1 MAEAAVT
8 AAIFLFEKAEVFLG
22 EVNSKKDVKDD
33 IEHIQEGLGTIQA
46 YLRDKRGEVG
56 SEMQRDRIKQLRVV
70 AYDIEDVLDEFQL
83 AHVPHFHQHTISQ
96 MAHDAAHSLQQFI
109 ALQRLSSK
117 IKHVRAKIDGF
128 NSGINAHLHPGEGS
142 TSLLEVEDHPTNQ
155 IIYHQEDEIV
165 GFEKHK
171 AKLMEQI
178 IQDIEGEASSI
189 IAVVGAPGSGKSLL
203 VENVYKDRSV
213 VRKYG
218 RRAWIHVSRS
228 VKIDELLCRMV
239 SQFSKGR
246 DPPGIDVQD
255 KLKHMLNHKSYL
267 LVLDDLWNTQDW
279 TKIVNALPSH
289 FGRRRIIITT
299 RDFNVANQCVLSRSK
314 LHVHELHPLSWP
326 DAWHLFCNKAFNG
339 KCPQELVKL
348 SQRIL
353 TKCEGLPFAIV
364 ASCFLHFSI
373 FPEDYSVKRA
383 RLIRLWIA
391 EGFIKQ
397 ESGKTVEE
405 IAEDCLNELIGTNL
419 VQVSSWDFDGRA
431 STCRVPSLV
440 REFLIRKSEGENFV
454 TILAEP
460 RTAQGEKPRARR
472 LSVQCSRSIL
482 SSKRYLDLSCI
493 RTLCMFKWCDSFSSD
508 IRKLLDQFKFLK
520 VLDLEGAPLGI
531 FPEEIFKLTLLKYL
545 SLRETKIKKVP
556 KSIKKLAFLETL
568 NLKHTD
574 VTVLPFEIL
583 ALKYLRHLLVYCY
596 NVDNYVTF
604 DSVRG
609 VDVPAGIGTLSE
621 LQKLSLIRVT
631 SPKVIQELG
640 ALTNLTKLGV
650 LGLRKEDGN
659 KLCEAIM
666 KMQKLLSLEVNS
678 ARQDEYLELDEMA
691 NCPQFLQ
698 RLSLKGRLVKLPR
711 WISSLDSLVRIYLR
725 WSKLSVEPLTALEA
739 LPNLLELEMVD
750 AYMGEKLEFKANSFM
765 KLKILHLED
774 LGSLNTVIVEETAM
788 PKLEKLAICKCK
800 KLEMP
805 PLGIHSLIGLE
816 ELLLYDMN
824 ESFLSCLRK
833 DHEDRW
839 MVDHINTIHSFTLD
853 PSNKKWSFKNL
864 S

>member
-22 EVNSKKDVKDD
+22 EEVKRKKDVKDD

-56 SEMQRDRIKQLRVV
+56 REMQRDRIKQLRVV

-109 ALQRLSSK
+109 ALQKLSSK

-128 NSGINAHLHPGEGS
+128 NSGINAHLHPGECS
-142 TSLLEVEDHPTNQ
+142 TSLLPEVGEHTTNQ
-155 IIYHQEDEIV
+155 IYHQEDKIV

-178 IQDIEGEASSI
+178 QDEGEASSI
-189 IAVVGAPGSGKSLL
+189 ISVVGAPGSGKSLL
-203 VENVYKDRSV
+203 VKDVYKDRSV

-218 RRAWIHVSRS
+218 CRAWIHVSRS
-228 VKIDELLCRMV
+228 VKTDELLCRMV

-246 DPPGIDVQD
+246 DPPGIDVQE
-255 KLKHMLNHKSYL
+255 KLKHILNQKSYL
-267 LVLDDLWNTQDW
+267 LVLDDLWDTKDW
-279 TKIVNALPSH
+279 RRIVNALPSH
-289 FGRRRIIITT
+289 DFGRHRIIVTT
-299 RDFNVANQCVLSRSK
+299 RYSNVANRCELSGSK
-314 LHVHELHPLSWP
+314 PHVHELQPLSWP

-348 SQRIL
+348 SQSIL

-364 ASCFLHFSI
+364 AVSSLLSTRQKTPYVFQKLLNSLGSEMKTGANLSIIGQVLQPSYNHLPVHLQSCFLHFSI

-391 EGFIKQ
+391 EGFIKE

-405 IAEDCLNELIGTNL
+405 IAEDYLNELIGTNL

-440 REFLIRKSEGENFV
+440 REFLIRKSEEENFV
-454 TILAEP
+454 SILAEP
-460 RTAQGEKPRARR
+460 RTAQ
-472 LSVQCSRSIL
+472 
-482 SSKRYLDLSCI
+482 
-493 RTLCMFKWCDSFSSD
+493 
-508 IRKLLDQFKFLK
+508 
-520 VLDLEGAPLGI
+520 
-531 FPEEIFKLTLLKYL
+531 
-545 SLRETKIKKVP
+545 
-556 KSIKKLAFLETL
+556 
-568 NLKHTD
+568 
-574 VTVLPFEIL
+574 VLPLEIL

-596 NVDNYVTF
+596 KVDNYVTF
-604 DSVRG
+604 DSVQG
-609 VDVPAGIGTLSE
+609 VDVLAGIGTLSE

-631 SPKVIQELG
+631 SPKVIEELG
-640 ALTNLTKLGV
+640 ALTNLTKLGL
-650 LGLRKEDGN
+650 LGLRREHGM

-678 ARQDEYLELDEMA
+678 THQDDYLELDEMA

-750 AYMGEKLEFKANSFM
+750 SYMGEKLEFKANSFM

-774 LGSLNTVIVEETAM
+774 LGSLNTVIVEQTAM
-788 PKLEKLAICKCK
+788 PKLEKLTICKCK
-800 KLEMP
+800 NLEMP
-805 PLGIHSLIGLE
+805 PLGIHSLTELE

-853 PSNKKWSFKNL
+853 PSNNKWSFKNL